1 VWYFSIADGQA
12 GCGQGEDGMGKKS
25 REKRERR
32 LARVEADPGFL
43 LREMLGFHERV
54 AYEEDQEN
62 PFHKRLEATRA
73 LLRQYGPLDAAIA
86 LSVSELWPANAGSP
100 IKHIFAWGVLLD
112 LPDDVQEG
120 MPIASY
126 ADFKAFAETLYETWP
141 EFPMLEDF
149 SPEADWGQ
157 TKVRLDRAFV
167 PMFYG
172 SCIERTPDFVEA
184 FRITYANVP
193 EAQAHMDL
201 AVALQARIIE
211 AMPDLRAAP
220 AEESQR
226 AHVEVPP
233 EDFWLVGRSTL
244 LQVGVDIADW
254 RDKAGGALETGFSAF
269 KAPLTWSAFG
279 DAALQ
284 GEALPFL
291 AVESDG
297 TWVPMSVRSAPG
309 VVVDHWANKKLSGVS
324 DPTHRRLARFV
335 AERFRGTVM
344 GPLMLFVGE
353 TACEDLPI
361 SCVISANSG
370 VYLICSCDHASNEQ
384 LSTAAKG
391 TYVKVGRGEPIH
403 FRLADGRGLML
414 SKNGTTGPSAD
425 DLRIIIVVTQAG
437 TAFGSIAVP
446 ERPARLLPLADF
458 ITIFDSLSD
467 LDELE
472 RYWKFVDSH
481 RRSLSPFSTGPADLY
496 ATFKDTHGV
505 LVEGAISPTFIGLD
519 THWGTS
525 WRFKALADF
534 WSRAP
539 SVFPDGSAG
548 WRLTHG
554 TEGVVEL
561 QSRHHKAVAYSTSVG
576 TCTVQTLIEIS
587 EDLRIE
593 DARMVDLFAQLLAD
607 STYRCREQLSDIP
620 LFRQPHVLFIC
631 GSDPSSSIGDGEA
644 PKPIEDIARAVTSA
658 KEDAVRKGLYHLRV
672 DAHAVLAGL
681 NAAKDGSFEV
691 RCLLETLERCH
702 AACGLELPNGVRDQL
717 RGRASEPARYHL
729 SVGDRNVDVPDY
741 VKPVIPSPADYK
753 LARKHLATEIMALGL
768 TPGRYELSD
777 AKVRIDPASARL
789 RLHIENRLASL
800 DRHQLLRAFIEQHD
814 ALLVTER
821 MKIQRARQSL
831 AHDVDYDR
839 LDAVEQARK
848 EFGSAARHYRYLLE
862 KTVSSPI
869 AGNGEVTDDVL
880 RELVGLVDWYMVLT
894 GASDVLHNGIDVGGV
909 VIDDSYIPEVFYSTG
924 ADDRE
929 TEFAREY
936 AKSRLGLGANSEDAV
951 EGASEDLLSS
961 EKLKSA
967 FAADLGFDLQ
977 NLVTALAVFSQAQ
990 RYGFGDELSLSYAA
1004 APSRVARG
1012 LADSIERLDLAE
1024 AERIVTFL
1032 TLSEKGVCR
1041 LSGRDVD
1048 EADVPYW
1055 EHSKRIHRYAIR
1067 PLVVDGTDL
1076 RWGAEAASRSMY
1088 NWMSAVRDGYLPAD
1102 FEWPHVEP
1110 VIREV
1115 KESIENRLELRTE
1128 EIFRRHTSFVLRGID
1143 FFRRFRG
1150 EGFEDV
1156 GDFDV
1161 FAYWPEANLLV
1172 TVECKYNQPPYTVK
1186 DGRRLRDRIFGKAED
1201 DKAGQFSRILRRR
1214 QFLEKN
1220 CLRMLELL
1228 KWPQSEAKPF
1238 RHVELYVSRDVYY
1251 WMVHPPYPV
1260 PTKFVRVDA
1269 LDTWIKTELITSRN
1283 HV

>member
-1 VWYFSIADGQA
+1 MTLVSVTARAEVD
-12 GCGQGEDGMGKKS
+12 DMGKKS

-32 LARVEADPGFL
+32 LARREGDPDFL
-43 LREMLGFHERV
+43 LREMLKFRELSTDKADQETRFQKHLEAIRTLLSQYERV
-54 AYEEDQEN
+54 
-62 PFHKRLEATRA
+62 
-73 LLRQYGPLDAAIA
+73 DAAIA
-86 LSVSELWPANAGSP
+86 LSVSELWPANTGSP
-100 IKHIFAWGVLLD
+100 IKHIFAWGVLLS
-112 LPDDVQEG
+112 LPNDGQSG
-120 MPIASY
+120 MPITSY
-126 ADFKAFAETLYETWP
+126 ADFKAFSEALYAVWP

-157 TKVRLDRAFV
+157 TRVRLGRDFV

-184 FRITYANVP
+184 FRITYAHIP
-193 EAQAHMDL
+193 EALAHMDL
-201 AVALQARIIE
+201 AVALQAWIIK
-211 AMPDLRAAP
+211 AMPDLGTSP

-233 EDFWLVGRSTL
+233 EDFWLVCRSTL
-244 LQVGVDIADW
+244 LQVGTDIANW
-254 RDKAGGALETGFSAF
+254 RDNAGGGLETHFGAF
-269 KAPLTWSAFG
+269 KAPLTWNGFG
-279 DAALQ
+279 DAAMQ
-284 GEALPFL
+284 GVALPFL
-291 AVESDG
+291 AVESGG

-309 VVVDHWANKKLSGVS
+309 VVVDHWANKELAGVS
-324 DPTHRRLARFV
+324 AHTHRRLARFV
-335 AERFRGTVM
+335 AERFRDTAM
-344 GPLMLFVGE
+344 GPLMLIVGD

-361 SCVISANSG
+361 SCVISADSG
-370 VYLICSCDHASNEQ
+370 VYLICACDHTSNER
-384 LSTAAKG
+384 LSTAAKNTYANMRHG
-391 TYVKVGRGEPIH
+391 TPIH
-403 FRLADGRGLML
+403 FRLADGRELML
-414 SKNGTTGPSAD
+414 SKDGATGLSAD
-425 DLRIIIVVTQAG
+425 ELRIIIVVTQAG

-458 ITIFDSLSD
+458 ITIFDSLND

-472 RYWKFVDSH
+472 NYWKFVDSH

-496 ATFKDTHGV
+496 ASFKDTHGV
-505 LVEGAISPTFIGLD
+505 LVEGAIFPTFIGLD
-519 THWGTS
+519 PHWGTS

-548 WRLTHG
+548 WWLTHG

-576 TCTVQTLIEIS
+576 TCTVQTLVEIS
-587 EDLRIE
+587 EGLRIK

-607 STYRCREQLSDIP
+607 CTYRCREQLSDIP

-631 GSDPSSSIGDGEA
+631 DPDPSSSIGEEDT
-644 PKPIEDIARAVTSA
+644 PKPIEGIARAVISA
-658 KEDAVRKGLYHLRV
+658 KEDAVRNGLFHLRV

-702 AACGLELPNGVRDQL
+702 AACGLELPNGVGDRL

-741 VKPVIPSPADYK
+741 VEPVIPSAADYK

-777 AKVRIDPASARL
+777 AKARIDPASTRL

-800 DRHQLLRAFIEQHD
+800 DGPQLLRAFIEQHD

-821 MKIQRARQSL
+821 VKIQRARQSL
-831 AHDVDYDR
+831 AHDVDYNR
-839 LDAVEQARK
+839 LDVVEQARK
-848 EFGSAARHYRYLLE
+848 DFGSTARHYRYLLE
-862 KTVSSPI
+862 KTVSSPVT
-869 AGNGEVTDDVL
+869 GNGEVTDDVL
-880 RELVGLVDWYMVLT
+880 RELVGLVDWFMVLT
-894 GASDVLHNGIDVGGV
+894 GASDILHNGIDVGGV

-924 ADDRE
+924 SDDRE
-929 TEFAREY
+929 AEFAREY
-936 AKSRLGLGANSEDAV
+936 AKSRLGLGANSEDTV
-951 EGASEDLLSS
+951 EGESEDLLIS

-967 FAADLGFDLQ
+967 FVADLGFDLQ
-977 NLVTALAVFSQAQ
+977 SLITALAVLSQAQ
-990 RYGFGDELSLSYAA
+990 RYGFGDELSLSYVA
-1004 APSRVARG
+1004 APSRVAKG
-1012 LADSIERLDLAE
+1012 LADNIEGLDLAE
-1024 AERIVTFL
+1024 AERIVAFL
-1032 TLSEKGVCR
+1032 TLSEAGIRR
-1041 LSGRDVD
+1041 LSGRDAD

-1055 EHSKRIHRYAIR
+1055 EHSKRIHRYTIR
-1067 PLVVDGTDL
+1067 PLVVDGADL
-1076 RWGAEAASRSMY
+1076 RWGAETASRSMY
-1088 NWMSAVRDGYLPAD
+1088 IWMSSVRDGYLPAD
-1102 FEWPHVEP
+1102 FKWPHVEP
-1110 VIREV
+1110 VVRQV
-1115 KESIENRLELRTE
+1115 KESIESRLEIRTE
-1128 EIFRRHTSFVLRGID
+1128 EIFRRHTPFVLRGID
-1143 FFRRFRG
+1143 FFRRFRS

-1161 FAYWPEANLLV
+1161 FAYWPDANLLV

-1220 CLRMLELL
+1220 RLRMLELL
-1228 KWPQSEAKPF
+1228 KWPQSEANPF
-1238 RHVELYVSRDVYY
+1238 RHMELYVSRDVYY

-1269 LDTWIKTELITSRN
+1269 LDTWIKTELITSRDY
-1283 HV
+1283 V

>member
-1 VWYFSIADGQA
+1 
-12 GCGQGEDGMGKKS
+12 MGKKS
-25 REKRERR
+25 REKRDRR
-32 LARVEADPGFL
+32 IARTSADQGLL
-43 LREMLGFHERV
+43 LRELHEHKGRREYEAEVAKAFHE
-54 AYEEDQEN
+54 
-62 PFHKRLEATRA
+62 RLEATRVFI
-73 LLRQYGPLDAAIA
+73 RQYKRLEVAIA

-120 MPIASY
+120 MPTASY
-126 ADFKAFAETLYETWP
+126 ADFKVFAETLYETWP

-157 TKVRLDRAFV
+157 TKVRLGGAFV

-184 FRITYANVP
+184 FRITYAHVP
-193 EAQAHMDL
+193 EAQIDMDL

-211 AMPDLRAAP
+211 AMPDLGAAP
-220 AEESQR
+220 AKESQR
-226 AHVEVPP
+226 AHIEVPP
-233 EDFWLVGRSTL
+233 EDFWLACRATL
-244 LQVGVDIADW
+244 LQVGADIAEW
-254 RDKAGGALETGFSAF
+254 RDKAGGALETGFGTF

-279 DAALQ
+279 DAAMQ
-284 GEALPFL
+284 GAALPFL

-309 VVVDHWANKKLSGVS
+309 VIVDHWANKEMAGVS
-324 DPTHRRLARFV
+324 AHTHRRLARFV
-335 AERFRGTVM
+335 AERFQGTVM
-344 GPLMLFVGE
+344 GPLTLFVGE
-353 TACEDLPI
+353 AACKDLPI
-361 SCVISANSG
+361 SCVISADSG
-370 VYLICSCDHASNEQ
+370 VYLICTCDHASNEQ
-384 LSTAAKG
+384 LSTAAKD
-391 TYVKVGRGEPIH
+391 TYAKVRHSAPIH
-403 FRLADGRGLML
+403 FCLADGRRVLL
-414 SKNGTTGPSAD
+414 SKDGATGPSAD
-425 DLRIIIVVTQAG
+425 ELLIVIVVTQAG
-437 TAFGSIAVP
+437 TAFGSIVVP

-458 ITIFDSLSD
+458 VTIFDSLND
-467 LDELE
+467 LDELK

-481 RRSLSPFSTGPADLY
+481 RHSLSPFSTGPADLY
-496 ATFKDTHGV
+496 ASFKDTHGV

-525 WRFKALADF
+525 WRFKALTDF

-548 WRLTHG
+548 WRLTQG

-576 TCTVQTLIEIS
+576 TCTVQTLVEIS
-587 EDLRIE
+587 EGLRIE

-607 STYRCREQLSDIP
+607 CTYRCRGQMSDIP
-620 LFRQPHVLFIC
+620 LFRQPHLLFIC
-631 GSDPSSSIGDGEA
+631 GPDPSNSVGDGEA
-644 PKPIEDIARAVTSA
+644 HQTIGDFARAVTSG
-658 KEDAVRKGLYHLRV
+658 KEDAVRKGSFHLQV
-672 DAHAVLAGL
+672 DTRAVLAGL

-691 RCLLETLERCH
+691 RCLLETLEKCH
-702 AACGLELPNGVRDQL
+702 AACGLEFPEGVGDRFHS
-717 RGRASEPARYHL
+717 RASAPARYHL
-729 SVGDRNVDVPDY
+729 KVVDRNVDVPDY
-741 VKPVIPSPADYK
+741 VEPVIPSSADYK

-777 AKVRIDPASARL
+777 AKTRIDPASARL
-789 RLHIENRLASL
+789 LLHIENRLASL
-800 DRHQLLRAFIEQHD
+800 DRRQLLRAFIEQHD

-831 AHDVDYDR
+831 AHDVEYDR

-862 KTVSSPI
+862 KTVSSPAI
-869 AGNGEVTDDVL
+869 GNGEVTDDVL
-880 RELVGLVDWYMVLT
+880 RELVGLVGWYRVLT

-909 VIDDSYIPEVFYSTG
+909 VIDDSYVPEVFYSTG
-924 ADDRE
+924 SEDRG

-936 AKSRLGLGANSEDAV
+936 AKSRLGLGANREDSV

-961 EKLKSA
+961 GKLKSA

-977 NLVTALAVFSQAQ
+977 SLVSALAVLSQAQ

-1004 APSRVARG
+1004 APSHVAQG
-1012 LADSIERLDLAE
+1012 LADSIECLDLAE
-1024 AERIVTFL
+1024 AERIVAFL
-1032 TLSEKGVCR
+1032 TLSEEGVRR

-1076 RWGAEAASRSMY
+1076 RWGAEAASRSRY

-1102 FEWPHVEP
+1102 FAWPHVVA
-1110 VIREV
+1110 VIRDV

-1128 EIFRRHTSFVLRGID
+1128 EIFRRHTPFVQRGID

-1156 GDFDV
+1156 GDFDA
-1161 FAYWPEANLLV
+1161 FAYWPDANVLV

-1201 DKAGQFSRILRRR
+1201 DKTGQFSRILCRR

-1220 CLRMLELL
+1220 RSRMLALL
-1228 KWPQSEAKPF
+1228 KWPKSEANPF

-1251 WMVHPPYPV
+1251 WMVHPPYLV
-1260 PTKFVRVDA
+1260 PTKFVRVDT
-1269 LDTWIKTELITSRN
+1269 LDTWIKTELITSDN

>member
-1 VWYFSIADGQA
+1 
-12 GCGQGEDGMGKKS
+12 MGKKS
-25 REKRERR
+25 REKRDRR
-32 LARVEADPGFL
+32 IARMSVDQGLP
-43 LREMLGFHERV
+43 LRKFREYEGRSAYETEVAKAFHER
-54 AYEEDQEN
+54 
-62 PFHKRLEATRA
+62 REATRV
-73 LLRQYGPLDAAIA
+73 LIRQYKRLDAAIA

-112 LPDDVQEG
+112 LPDDGQGG

-149 SPEADWGQ
+149 TPEADWGQ
-157 TKVRLDRAFV
+157 TKVRLGPAFV

-184 FRITYANVP
+184 FRITYAHIP
-193 EAQAHMDL
+193 EALAHMDL

-211 AMPDLRAAP
+211 AIPNSGAAP
-220 AEESQR
+220 TEDSQR

-233 EDFWLVGRSTL
+233 EDFWLACRSTL
-244 LQVGVDIADW
+244 LQVGADIADW

-279 DAALQ
+279 DAAMQ
-284 GEALPFL
+284 GAALPFL
-291 AVESDG
+291 AVESNG

-309 VVVDHWANKKLSGVS
+309 VVVDHWAKKELAGVS
-324 DPTHRRLARFV
+324 AHTHRRLARFV
-335 AERFRGTVM
+335 AERFRGTAM
-344 GPLMLFVGE
+344 GPLTLFVGD
-353 TACEDLPI
+353 TACEDLPV
-361 SCVISANSG
+361 SCVISADSG
-370 VYLICSCDHASNEQ
+370 VYLICACDHASNER
-384 LSTAAKG
+384 LSRAAKG
-391 TYVKVGRGEPIH
+391 TYAKVRCGAPIH
-403 FRLADGRGLML
+403 FHLADGRGLML
-414 SKNGTTGPSAD
+414 SKDGTTGPSAD
-425 DLRIIIVVTQAG
+425 ELRIVIVVTQAG
-437 TAFGSIAVP
+437 TAFGSIRVP
-446 ERPARLLPLADF
+446 ARPARLLPLADF

-481 RRSLSPFSTGPADLY
+481 RGSLSPFSTGPADLY
-496 ATFKDTHGV
+496 ASFKDTHGV

-519 THWGTS
+519 PHWGTS

-534 WSRAP
+534 WSLAP

-554 TEGVVEL
+554 TEGVVDL

-576 TCTVQTLIEIS
+576 TCTVQSLVEIS
-587 EDLRIE
+587 EGLRIE

-607 STYRCREQLSDIP
+607 CTYRCRELMSDIP

-631 GSDPSSSIGDGEA
+631 RLTPNSSVGSDEDPQSIEGF
-644 PKPIEDIARAVTSA
+644 ARAVTSA
-658 KEDAVRKGLYHLRV
+658 EQDAVRKGMLHLQV
-672 DAHAVLAGL
+672 DARAVLAGL

-702 AACGLELPNGVRDQL
+702 DVCGLELPIGLGDRL
-717 RGRASEPARYHL
+717 RSRASEPARYHL
-729 SVGDRNVDVPDY
+729 KVVGRNVDVPDY
-741 VKPVIPSPADYK
+741 VEPIIPSPANYK
-753 LARKHLATEIMALGL
+753 LARKHLAAEIMALGL

-777 AKVRIDPASARL
+777 AKARIDPASVRL

-839 LDAVEQARK
+839 LNAVEQARK

-924 ADDRE
+924 SDERE

-967 FAADLGFDLQ
+967 FTADLGFDLQ
-977 NLVTALAVFSQAQ
+977 NLVTALAVLSQAQ

-1024 AERIVTFL
+1024 AERIVAFL
-1032 TLSEKGVCR
+1032 TLSEKGVRR

-1067 PLVVDGTDL
+1067 PLVVDDTDL

-1115 KESIENRLELRTE
+1115 KESIENRLEICTE
-1128 EIFRRHTSFVLRGID
+1128 EIFRRHTSFVHRGID
-1143 FFRRFRG
+1143 FFRKFRG
-1150 EGFEDV
+1150 DGFEDV

-1161 FAYWPEANLLV
+1161 FAYWPDANLVV

-1220 CLRMLELL
+1220 RLRMLELL
-1228 KWPQSEAKPF
+1228 KWPQSEGKPF

-1269 LDTWIKTELITSRN
+1269 LDTWIKTELITSRDY
-1283 HV
+1283 V

>member
-1 VWYFSIADGQA
+1 
-12 GCGQGEDGMGKKS
+12 MGKKS

-32 LARVEADPGFL
+32 LARMESDPGFL
-43 LREMLGFHERV
+43 LREMLGFHKQV
-54 AYEEDQEN
+54 TCKGDQEN
-62 PFHKRLEATRA
+62 PFHKRFEATRA
-73 LLRQYGPLDAAIA
+73 LFRQYGRLDAAIA

-100 IKHIFAWGVLLD
+100 VKHIFAWRVLLD
-112 LPDDVQEG
+112 LPDEG
-120 MPIASY
+120 QGGGRIASY
-126 ADFKAFAETLYETWP
+126 ADFRSFAEILYETWP

-157 TKVRLDRAFV
+157 TKTRLGQIFV

-184 FRITYANVP
+184 FRITFAHIP
-193 EAQAHMDL
+193 EALAQMDL
-201 AVALQARIIE
+201 AIALQARIIE
-211 AMPDLRAAP
+211 AMPDLGTAS

-233 EDFWLVGRSTL
+233 EDFWLACRSTL
-244 LQVGVDIADW
+244 LQVGADIVDW
-254 RDKAGGALETGFSAF
+254 RDKAGGALQTAF
-269 KAPLTWSAFG
+269 GTCRAPLTWSAFG
-279 DAALQ
+279 DAVMQ
-284 GEALPFL
+284 GAALPFL
-291 AVESDG
+291 AIESDG

-309 VVVDHWANKKLSGVS
+309 VVVDHWANKELSGVS
-324 DPTHRRLARFV
+324 AHTHRRLARFV
-335 AERFRGTVM
+335 AERFRGTVV
-344 GPLMLFVGE
+344 GPLTLLVGDS
-353 TACEDLPI
+353 ACEDLPV
-361 SCVISANSG
+361 SCVISADSG
-370 VYLICSCDHASNEQ
+370 VYLICACDHASNKR
-384 LSTAAKG
+384 LATAAKG
-391 TYVKVGRGEPIH
+391 TYAKVRCGAPIH

-414 SKNGTTGPSAD
+414 SKDGTNGPSAD
-425 DLRIIIVVTQAG
+425 EIRIVIVVTQAG

-446 ERPARLLPLADF
+446 ERPSRLLPLADF

-472 RYWKFVDSH
+472 RYWEFVDSH

-496 ATFKDTHGV
+496 ASFKDTHGV

-534 WSRAP
+534 WSLAP

-548 WRLTHG
+548 WRLMHG

-593 DARMVDLFAQLLAD
+593 EARMVDLFAQLLAD
-607 STYRCREQLSDIP
+607 CTYRCREQLLDIP

-631 GSDPSSSIGDGEA
+631 GPDPSSSIGDEEA
-644 PKPIEDIARAVTSA
+644 PSPIEDIARAVTSA
-658 KEDAVRKGLYHLRV
+658 NEDVVRKGLYHLRV

-702 AACGLELPNGVRDQL
+702 AACGLELPNGVRDRL

-729 SVGDRNVDVPDY
+729 RVGHRNVDVPDY
-741 VKPVIPSPADYK
+741 VEPVIPSPADYK
-753 LARKHLATEIMALGL
+753 LARKRLATEIMALGL

-777 AKVRIDPASARL
+777 AKARIDPASVRL
-789 RLHIENRLASL
+789 RLHIENRLAL
-800 DRHQLLRAFIEQHD
+800 FDRHQLLRAFIEQHD
-814 ALLVTER
+814 ALLVAER

-831 AHDVDYDR
+831 AHDVEYDR
-839 LDAVEQARK
+839 LDVVEQARK

-862 KTVSSPI
+862 KTVSSP
-869 AGNGEVTDDVL
+869 ATGNVEVTDDVL
-880 RELVGLVDWYMVLT
+880 RELVGLVDWFMVLT

-924 ADDRE
+924 SDDRE

-936 AKSRLGLGANSEDAV
+936 AKSRLGIGANSEDAV
-951 EGASEDLLSS
+951 EGESEDLLSS
-961 EKLKSA
+961 EKIKSA

-977 NLVTALAVFSQAQ
+977 SLITALAVLSQAQ
-990 RYGFGDELSLSYAA
+990 RYGFGNDLSLSYAA
-1004 APSRVARG
+1004 APCRIAQR
-1012 LADSIERLDLAE
+1012 LADSIQRLDLAE
-1024 AERIVTFL
+1024 AERIVAFL
-1032 TLSEKGVCR
+1032 TLSEKGVRR

-1067 PLVVDGTDL
+1067 PLIVDGTDL
-1076 RWGAEAASRSMY
+1076 RWGAEATSRSMY

-1102 FEWPHVEP
+1102 FEWPHVEA

-1115 KESIENRLELRTE
+1115 KESIESRLERRTE
-1128 EIFRRHTSFVLRGID
+1128 EIFRRHTPFVQRGID
-1143 FFRRFRG
+1143 FFRRFRS

-1161 FAYWPEANLLV
+1161 FAYWPDANLLV

-1214 QFLEKN
+1214 KFLEKKRA
-1220 CLRMLELL
+1220 RMLELL
-1228 KWPQSEAKPF
+1228 KWPNSEAKPF

-1269 LDTWIKTELITSRN
+1269 LDTWIKTELITSRS

>member
-1 VWYFSIADGQA
+1 
-12 GCGQGEDGMGKKS
+12 MGKKS
-25 REKRERR
+25 QEKRDRR
-32 LARVEADPGFL
+32 IARMSADQGLL
-43 LREMLGFHERV
+43 LRKFREYEGRS
-54 AYEEDQEN
+54 AYEAEVAKA
-62 PFHKRLEATRA
+62 FHARLEATRV
-73 LLRQYGPLDAAIA
+73 LIRQYKRLDAAIA

-112 LPDDVQEG
+112 LPDDGQGG

-126 ADFKAFAETLYETWP
+126 ADFKAFAKTLYETWP

-157 TKVRLDRAFV
+157 TKVRLGRVFV

-184 FRITYANVP
+184 FRITYAHIP
-193 EAQAHMDL
+193 EALAHMDL

-211 AMPDLRAAP
+211 AMPDLGLAP
-220 AEESQR
+220 AEKSQR

-233 EDFWLVGRSTL
+233 EDFWLACRSTL
-244 LQVGVDIADW
+244 LQVGADIADW

-269 KAPLTWSAFG
+269 KAPLTWRAFG
-279 DAALQ
+279 DAAMQ
-284 GEALPFL
+284 GAALPFL

-309 VVVDHWANKKLSGVS
+309 IVVDHWANKELAGVS
-324 DPTHRRLARFV
+324 AHTHRRLARFI

-344 GPLMLFVGE
+344 GPLTLFVGD
-353 TACEDLPI
+353 TACEDLPV
-361 SCVISANSG
+361 SCVISADSG
-370 VYLICSCDHASNEQ
+370 VYLICSCDHASNER

-391 TYVKVGRGEPIH
+391 AYAKVRRGASIH
-403 FRLADGRGLML
+403 FRLVDGSGLML
-414 SKNGTTGPSAD
+414 SKDGTTGPSAD
-425 DLRIIIVVTQAG
+425 ELRIVIVVTQAG
-437 TAFGSIAVP
+437 TAFGSIVVP
-446 ERPARLLPLADF
+446 ERPSRLFPLADF
-458 ITIFDSLSD
+458 ITIFDSLND

-472 RYWKFVDSH
+472 RYWKFVDSQ
-481 RRSLSPFSTGPADLY
+481 RGSLSPFSTGPADLY
-496 ATFKDTHGV
+496 ASFKDTHGV
-505 LVEGAISPTFIGLD
+505 LVEGAISPTFIVLD

-525 WRFKALADF
+525 WRFKALTDF

-576 TCTVQTLIEIS
+576 TCTVQTLMEIS
-587 EDLRIE
+587 EGLRIE
-593 DARMVDLFAQLLAD
+593 DVRLVDLFAQLLAD
-607 STYRCREQLSDIP
+607 CTYRCSELMSDIP

-631 GSDPSSSIGDGEA
+631 GPDLSSSVDAEED
-644 PKPIEDIARAVTSA
+644 PQPIEGFARVVTSA
-658 KEDAVRKGLYHLRV
+658 EEDADRKGLFHLQV
-672 DAHAVLAGL
+672 DTHAVLAGL

-691 RCLLETLERCH
+691 RCLLETLESCH
-702 AACGLELPNGVRDQL
+702 AAYGLELPNGLEDRFCS
-717 RGRASEPARYHL
+717 RAAEQARYHL
-729 SVGDRNVDVPDY
+729 RVVPRNVDVPDY
-741 VKPVIPSPADYK
+741 VEPVIPSPTDYK
-753 LARKHLATEIMALGL
+753 LARKHLAAEIMALGL
-768 TPGRYELSD
+768 SPGRYELSD
-777 AKVRIDPASARL
+777 AKAMIDPASTRL

-800 DRHQLLRAFIEQHD
+800 DRHQLLQAFIEQHD

-862 KTVSSPI
+862 KTVNSPTT
-869 AGNGEVTDDVL
+869 GNGEATDVVL

-924 ADDRE
+924 SDDRE

-951 EGASEDLLSS
+951 EGAQGDLLSS

-977 NLVTALAVFSQAQ
+977 SMVTALTVLSQAQ

-1004 APSRVARG
+1004 APSRVAQG
-1012 LADSIERLDLAE
+1012 LANSIEGLEFAE
-1024 AERIVTFL
+1024 AERIVAFL
-1032 TLSEKGVCR
+1032 TLSEAGVRR

-1115 KESIENRLELRTE
+1115 KESIEKRLELRTE
-1128 EIFRRHTSFVLRGID
+1128 EIFRRHTPFVQRSID

-1150 EGFEDV
+1150 EEFEDV

-1161 FAYWPEANLLV
+1161 FAYWPDANLLV

-1214 QFLEKN
+1214 RFLEKN
-1220 CLRMLELL
+1220 RSRMLELL
-1228 KWPQSEAKPF
+1228 KWPKSEAKPF

-1260 PTKFVRVDA
+1260 PTEFVRVDA
-1269 LDTWIKTELITSRN
+1269 LDTWIKTELITSRS

>member
-1 VWYFSIADGQA
+1 MANGQTY
-12 GCGQGEDGMGKKS
+12 CRRGENKMGKKS

-32 LARVEADPGFL
+32 LVRMDADPGFP
-43 LREMLGFHERV
+43 LREMLRFHERV
-54 AYEEDQEN
+54 AYEKDQEI
-62 PFHKRLEATRA
+62 PFHTRLEATRA
-73 LLRQYGPLDAAIA
+73 LLRQYRRLDAAIA
-86 LSVSELWPANAGSP
+86 LSVSELWPGNAGSP
-100 IKHIFAWGVLLD
+100 IKHIYAWGVLLD
-112 LPDDVQEG
+112 LPEDVQEG
-120 MPIASY
+120 MHIASY

-157 TKVRLDRAFV
+157 TKVRLGQSFV

-184 FRITYANVP
+184 FRITYAHVP
-193 EAQAHMDL
+193 EALAQMDL
-201 AVALQARIIE
+201 AIALQARIIE
-211 AMPDLRAAP
+211 AMPDLGAAP

-233 EDFWLVGRSTL
+233 GDFWLAYRSTL
-244 LQVGVDIADW
+244 MQVGSDIADW
-254 RDKAGGALETGFSAF
+254 RDKAGGALQTGFSAF

-279 DAALQ
+279 AAAMQ
-284 GEALPFL
+284 GAALPFL

-309 VVVDHWANKKLSGVS
+309 VVIDHWANKELAGVS
-324 DPTHRRLARFV
+324 AHTYRRLARFV
-335 AERFRGTVM
+335 AERFRGTVA
-344 GPLMLFVGE
+344 GPLTLFVGD
-353 TACEDLPI
+353 TACEDLPV
-361 SCVISANSG
+361 SCVISADSG
-370 VYLICSCDHASNEQ
+370 VYLICACDHASNER
-384 LSTAAKG
+384 LATAAKS
-391 TYVKVGRGEPIH
+391 TYAKVRRGAPIH
-403 FRLADGRGLML
+403 FRLPDGRGLML
-414 SKNGTTGPSAD
+414 SKDGTTGPSAD
-425 DLRIIIVVTQAG
+425 DIRIIIVVTQAG
-437 TAFGSIAVP
+437 TSFGSIAVP
-446 ERPARLLPLADF
+446 ERPSRLLPLADF

-496 ATFKDTHGV
+496 ASFKDSHGV

-519 THWGTS
+519 THWGTT
-525 WRFKALADF
+525 WRFKALAAF
-534 WSRAP
+534 WSLAP

-548 WRLTHG
+548 WRLMHG

-561 QSRHHKAVAYSTSVG
+561 QSRHHKAAAYSTSVG
-576 TCTVQTLIEIS
+576 TCTVQTLIEVS
-587 EDLRIE
+587 QDLRIE

-607 STYRCREQLSDIP
+607 CTYRCREQLLDIP

-631 GSDPSSSIGDGEA
+631 GLTPSSSIGDEVE
-644 PKPIEDIARAVTSA
+644 PKPIEEIARAVTSA
-658 KEDAVRKGLYHLRV
+658 KEEAVRKGLFHLRV
-672 DAHAVLAGL
+672 DARAVLAGL
-681 NAAKDGSFEV
+681 NASKDGSFEV

-702 AACGLELPNGVRDQL
+702 AACGLELPNGVGDRL
-717 RGRASEPARYHL
+717 RGRASEQARYHL
-729 SVGDRNVDVPDY
+729 RVGHRNVDVPDY
-741 VKPVIPSPADYK
+741 VEPVIPSPSDYK

-777 AKVRIDPASARL
+777 AKARIDPASARL
-789 RLHIENRLASL
+789 RLYIENRLAL
-800 DRHQLLRAFIEQHD
+800 FDRHQLLRAFIEQHD
-814 ALLVTER
+814 ALLVAER

-839 LDAVEQARK
+839 LDVVEQARK

-862 KTVSSPI
+862 KTVSSP
-869 AGNGEVTDDVL
+869 ATGNGEVTDDVL
-880 RELVGLVDWYMVLT
+880 RELVGLVDWFMVLT

-909 VIDDSYIPEVFYSTG
+909 VIDDSYIPDVFYSTG
-924 ADDRE
+924 SDDRE

-967 FAADLGFDLQ
+967 FTADLGFDLQ
-977 NLVTALAVFSQAQ
+977 SLITALAVLSQAQ
-990 RYGFGDELSLSYAA
+990 RYGLGDELSLSYAA
-1004 APSRVARG
+1004 APSRVAQG

-1024 AERIVTFL
+1024 AERIVAFL
-1032 TLSEKGVCR
+1032 TLSEKGVRR
-1041 LSGRDVD
+1041 LPGRDVD

-1067 PLVVDGTDL
+1067 PLVADGTDL
-1076 RWGAEAASRSMY
+1076 CWGAEAASRSMHI
-1088 NWMSAVRDGYLPAD
+1088 WMSAVRDGYLPAD
-1102 FEWPHVEP
+1102 FGWPHVEA

-1115 KESIENRLELRTE
+1115 KASIESRLELRTE
-1128 EIFRRHTSFVLRGID
+1128 EIFRRYTSFVQQGID
-1143 FFRRFRG
+1143 FFRKFRR

-1161 FAYWPEANLLV
+1161 FAYWPDANLLV
-1172 TVECKYNQPPYTVK
+1172 TVECKYNQPAYTVK
-1186 DGRRLRDRIFGKAED
+1186 DGRRLRDRIFGKVED
-1201 DKAGQFSRILRRR
+1201 DNAGQFSRILRRR
-1214 QFLEKN
+1214 KFLEKN
-1220 CLRMLELL
+1220 CARMLELL
-1228 KWPQSEAKPF
+1228 EWPKLGAEPL
-1238 RHVELYVSRDVYY
+1238 RHIELYVSRDVYY

-1260 PTKFVRVDA
+1260 PTKFVRVDV
-1269 LDTWIKTELITSRN
+1269 LDTWIKTELSTSRS

>member
-1 VWYFSIADGQA
+1 
-12 GCGQGEDGMGKKS
+12 MGKKS

-32 LARVEADPGFL
+32 LARMEADHGL
-43 LREMLGFHERV
+43 LLQEMLGFHGKI
-54 AYEEDQEN
+54 AYEKDQGHS
-62 PFHKRLEATRA
+62 FRKRLEATRA
-73 LLRQYGPLDAAIA
+73 LLRQYERLDAAIA
-86 LSVSELWPANAGSP
+86 LSVSELWLANAGSP

-112 LPDDVQEG
+112 LPHDDQGG

-126 ADFKAFAETLYETWP
+126 ADFKAFAEALYEAWP

-149 SPEADWGQ
+149 SSEADWGE
-157 TKVRLDRAFV
+157 TKVRLGQAFV

-184 FRITYANVP
+184 FRITYAQVP

-201 AVALQARIIE
+201 AIALQARIIE
-211 AMPDLRAAP
+211 SMLDLGGAP
-220 AEESQR
+220 AGESQQ

-233 EDFWLVGRSTL
+233 EDFWLACRLTL
-244 LQVGVDIADW
+244 QQIGTDIADW
-254 RDKAGGALETGFSAF
+254 RDKARGALDTRFGAF
-269 KAPLTWSAFG
+269 KAPLTWRAFG
-279 DAALQ
+279 DAVMQ
-284 GEALPFL
+284 GVALPFL

-297 TWVPMSVRSAPG
+297 TWVPMSARNAPG
-309 VVVDHWANKKLSGVS
+309 VVVDHWANNAMVEVGAH
-324 DPTHRRLARFV
+324 THRRLALFV
-335 AERFRGTVM
+335 AERFPRTVV
-344 GPLMLFVGE
+344 GPLALVIGGSI
-353 TACEDLPI
+353 CEELPI

-370 VYLICSCDHASNEQ
+370 VYLICACDHASNER
-384 LSTAAKG
+384 LSIAAKDVYG
-391 TYVKVGRGEPIH
+391 KVRRGAPIH

-414 SKNGTTGPSAD
+414 SKDGTNGPSAD
-425 DLRIIIVVTQAG
+425 ELRIVIVVTQAG
-437 TAFGSIAVP
+437 TALGSISAP

-472 RYWKFVDSH
+472 CYWEFVDSQ
-481 RRSLSPFSTGPADLY
+481 RGSLSLFSSGPADLY
-496 ATFKDTHGV
+496 ASFKDTNGV
-505 LVEGAISPTFIGLD
+505 LVEGAISPTLIGLD
-519 THWGTS
+519 PHWGTS

-539 SVFPDGSAG
+539 SVFPDGSVG
-548 WRLTHG
+548 WRLTNG
-554 TEGVVEL
+554 TKGVVDL
-561 QSRHHKAVAYSTSVG
+561 KSRHHKAVAYSTSVG
-576 TCTVQTLIEIS
+576 SCTVQTLVEVS
-587 EDLRIE
+587 EGLRIE

-607 STYRCREQLSDIP
+607 CTYRCRELISDIP

-631 GSDPSSSIGDGEA
+631 WLAPSSSVGSDEA
-644 PKPIEDIARAVTSA
+644 PQPIEGFERVVISA
-658 KEDAVRKGLYHLRV
+658 EENAARKGILHLQV
-672 DAHAVLAGL
+672 DARAVLAGL

-702 AACGLELPNGVRDQL
+702 AVCGLELPIGLGDRL

-729 SVGDRNVDVPDY
+729 RVAARNVDVPDY
-741 VKPVIPSPADYK
+741 VEPVIPSPANYK
-753 LARKHLATEIMALGL
+753 LARKHLAAEIMALGL

-777 AKVRIDPASARL
+777 AKARIDPAGARL

-800 DRHQLLRAFIEQHD
+800 DRYQLLRAFIEQHD

-821 MKIQRARQSL
+821 MKIQRTRQSL
-831 AHDVDYDR
+831 SHDVDYDR
-839 LDAVEQARK
+839 LDAIEQARK
-848 EFGSAARHYRYLLE
+848 DYGSVARHYRYLLE
-862 KTVSSPI
+862 KTVSSPTTGTED
-869 AGNGEVTDDVL
+869 ATDDVL

-929 TEFAREY
+929 AEFAREY
-936 AKSRLGLGANSEDAV
+936 AKSRLGLGVNSEDAV

-961 EKLKSA
+961 ERLKSA
-967 FAADLGFDLQ
+967 FAADVGFDLQ
-977 NLVTALAVFSQAQ
+977 NLVTALAVLSQAQ
-990 RYGFGDELSLSYAA
+990 RYGFGDELSLSYSAP
-1004 APSRVARG
+1004 PSRVAQG
-1012 LADSIERLDLAE
+1012 LADSIEMLDFAE

-1032 TLSEKGVCR
+1032 TLSEKGVRR
-1041 LSGRDVD
+1041 LSGRSVD
-1048 EADVPYW
+1048 EIDVPYW

-1067 PLVVDGTDL
+1067 PLVVDGTNL
-1076 RWGAEAASRSMY
+1076 RWGAEAVSRSMY

-1102 FEWPHVEP
+1102 FDWPHVQP

-1128 EIFRRHTSFVLRGID
+1128 EIFLRHTPFVHRGID
-1143 FFRRFRG
+1143 FFRKFRG

-1161 FAYWPEANLLV
+1161 FAYWPDANLLV

-1220 CLRMLELL
+1220 RARTLELL
-1228 KWPQSEAKPF
+1228 KWPKSEAKPF

-1260 PTKFVRVDA
+1260 PTKFVRVDT
-1269 LDTWIKTELITSRN
+1269 LDTWIKTELITSRP

>member
-1 VWYFSIADGQA
+1 
-12 GCGQGEDGMGKKS
+12 MGKKS

-32 LARVEADPGFL
+32 LARMEVDHSFL
-43 LREMLGFHERV
+43 LREMLGFHGKI
-54 AYEEDQEN
+54 AYEKDHEN
-62 PFHKRLEATRA
+62 SFRKRLEATRA
-73 LLRQYGPLDAAIA
+73 LLRQYERLDAAIA
-86 LSVSELWPANAGSP
+86 LSVSELWLANTGSP

-112 LPDDVQEG
+112 LPHDHQGG

-126 ADFKAFAETLYETWP
+126 ADFKAFAEALYEAWP
-141 EFPMLEDF
+141 DFPMLEDF
-149 SPEADWGQ
+149 SSEDDWGEI
-157 TKVRLDRAFV
+157 KVRLGQAFV

-184 FRITYANVP
+184 FRITYAQVP

-201 AVALQARIIE
+201 AIALQARIIE
-211 AMPDLRAAP
+211 SMPALGCAP
-220 AEESQR
+220 VGEPQQ

-233 EDFWLVGRSTL
+233 EDFWLACRSTL
-244 LQVGVDIADW
+244 QQVGTDIADW
-254 RDKAGGALETGFSAF
+254 RDKARGALDTRFGAF
-269 KAPLTWSAFG
+269 NAPLTWSAFG
-279 DAALQ
+279 DMVMRGA
-284 GEALPFL
+284 ALPFL

-309 VVVDHWANKKLSGVS
+309 VVIDHWANKAMVGVS
-324 DPTHRRLARFV
+324 AHTHRRLARFV
-335 AERFRGTVM
+335 AERFPGTAM
-344 GPLMLFVGE
+344 GPLMLVIGD
-353 TACEDLPI
+353 TVCEELPI
-361 SCVISANSG
+361 SCVISADSG
-370 VYLICSCDHASNEQ
+370 VYLICACDHASHER
-384 LSTAAKG
+384 LSIAAKG
-391 TYVKVGRGEPIH
+391 VYAKVRRGAPIH
-403 FRLADGRGLML
+403 FRLAGGRGLML
-414 SKNGTTGPSAD
+414 SKDGTNGPSAD
-425 DLRIIIVVTQAG
+425 ELRIVIVATQAG
-437 TAFGSIAVP
+437 TALGSIAVP
-446 ERPARLLPLADF
+446 ERPVRLLPLADF

-472 RYWKFVDSH
+472 CYWKFVDSQ
-481 RRSLSPFSTGPADLY
+481 RGSLSLFSSGPADLY
-496 ATFKDTHGV
+496 ASFKDTNGV
-505 LVEGAISPTFIGLD
+505 LVEGAISPTLIGLD
-519 THWGTS
+519 PHWGTS

-548 WRLTHG
+548 WRLTNG
-554 TEGVVEL
+554 TKGVVDL

-576 TCTVQTLIEIS
+576 SCTVQTLVEVS
-587 EDLRIE
+587 EGLRIE

-607 STYRCREQLSDIP
+607 CTYRCRELMSDIP

-631 GSDPSSSIGDGEA
+631 RLAPSSSVGSDEA
-644 PKPIEDIARAVTSA
+644 PQPIEGFERAVISA
-658 KEDAVRKGLYHLRV
+658 EENAARKGILHLQV
-672 DAHAVLAGL
+672 DARAVLAGL

-702 AACGLELPNGVRDQL
+702 AVCGLELPIGLGDRL

-729 SVGDRNVDVPDY
+729 RVAARNVDVPDY
-741 VKPVIPSPADYK
+741 VEPVIPSPANYK
-753 LARKHLATEIMALGL
+753 LARKHLAAEIMALGL

-777 AKVRIDPASARL
+777 AKARIDPAGARL
-789 RLHIENRLASL
+789 RLHIESRLASL
-800 DRHQLLRAFIEQHD
+800 DRYQLLRAFIEQHD

-821 MKIQRARQSL
+821 MKIQRTHQSL
-831 AHDVDYDR
+831 SHDVDYDR
-839 LDAVEQARK
+839 LDAIEQARK
-848 EFGSAARHYRYLLE
+848 DYGSVARHYRYLLE
-862 KTVSSPI
+862 KTVSSPTTGTED
-869 AGNGEVTDDVL
+869 ATDDVL

-929 TEFAREY
+929 AEFAREY
-936 AKSRLGLGANSEDAV
+936 AKSRLGLGANSEDTV

-967 FAADLGFDLQ
+967 FVADLGFDLQ
-977 NLVTALAVFSQAQ
+977 NLVTALAVLSQAQ
-990 RYGFGDELSLSYAA
+990 RYGFGDELSLSYSA
-1004 APSRVARG
+1004 APSRVAQG
-1012 LADSIERLDLAE
+1012 LADSIEMLDFAE

-1032 TLSEKGVCR
+1032 TLSEKGVRR
-1041 LSGRDVD
+1041 LSGRSVD
-1048 EADVPYW
+1048 EIDVPYW

-1067 PLVVDGTDL
+1067 PLVVDGTNL
-1076 RWGAEAASRSMY
+1076 RWGAEAVSRSMY

-1102 FEWPHVEP
+1102 FEWPHVQP

-1128 EIFRRHTSFVLRGID
+1128 EIFLRHTPFVYRGID

-1161 FAYWPEANLLV
+1161 FAYWPDANLIV

-1214 QFLEKN
+1214 QFIEKN
-1220 CLRMLELL
+1220 SARTLELL
-1228 KWPQSEAKPF
+1228 KWPKSEAKPF

-1269 LDTWIKTELITSRN
+1269 LDTWIKTELVTSRN

>member
-1 VWYFSIADGQA
+1 
-12 GCGQGEDGMGKKS
+12 MGKKS

-32 LARVEADPGFL
+32 FARVEADPGFL
-43 LREMLGFHERV
+43 LREMLEFHERV

-62 PFHKRLEATRA
+62 PFSKRVETTRA
-73 LLRQYGPLDAAIA
+73 LLRQYGRLDAAIA
-86 LSVSELWPANAGSP
+86 LSVSELWPANTGSP

-112 LPDDVQEG
+112 IPDDVQEG
-120 MPIASY
+120 RPIASY

-157 TKVRLDRAFV
+157 TKVRLGREFV

-184 FRITYANVP
+184 FRITYAHVP
-193 EAQAHMDL
+193 EAQADMDL

-211 AMPDLRAAP
+211 AMPALRTAP

-226 AHVEVPP
+226 AYVEVPP
-233 EDFWLVGRSTL
+233 EDFWLACRATL
-244 LQVGVDIADW
+244 LQVGADIAEW
-254 RDKAGGALETGFSAF
+254 RANAGGALETRFGTF
-269 KAPLTWSAFG
+269 KAPLTWSSFG
-279 DAALQ
+279 DAAMQ
-284 GEALPFL
+284 GTALPFL
-291 AVESDG
+291 AVESGG

-309 VVVDHWANKKLSGVS
+309 VVIDHWANKELAGGSAH
-324 DPTHRRLARFV
+324 THRRLARFV

-344 GPLMLFVGE
+344 GPLTLFVAD

-361 SCVISANSG
+361 SCVISADHG
-370 VYLICSCDHASNEQ
+370 VYLICACDHASNER
-384 LSTAAKG
+384 LSTAAKAV
-391 TYVKVGRGEPIH
+391 YAKARRGAPIH
-403 FRLADGRGLML
+403 FRLADGRGLMV
-414 SKNGTTGPSAD
+414 SKDGTNGPSAD
-425 DLRIIIVVTQAG
+425 ELRIIIVITQAG
-437 TAFGSIAVP
+437 TAFGSVAVP
-446 ERPARLLPLADF
+446 ERPTRLLPLTDF

-472 RYWKFVDSH
+472 RYWKFVDSQ
-481 RRSLSPFSTGPADLY
+481 RRSLSPFSTGPADLF
-496 ATFKDTHGV
+496 AAFKDAHGV

-519 THWGTS
+519 PHWGTS
-525 WRFKALADF
+525 WRFKELTDF

-548 WRLTHG
+548 WWLTHG

-576 TCTVQTLIEIS
+576 TCTVQTLVEITKG
-587 EDLRIE
+587 LRVE

-607 STYRCREQLSDIP
+607 CTYRCRELISDIP
-620 LFRQPHVLFIC
+620 LFRLSHVLFNC
-631 GSDPSSSIGDGEA
+631 ELAPSSSVGIDEA
-644 PKPIEDIARAVTSA
+644 PQPIEGFARAVTSA
-658 KEDAVRKGLYHLRV
+658 KEDAVRKGMLHLQV
-672 DAHAVLAGL
+672 DARAVLAGL
-681 NAAKDGSFEV
+681 NGAKDGSFEV

-702 AACGLELPNGVRDQL
+702 AVCGLELPIGLGDQL

-729 SVGDRNVDVPDY
+729 KVAVRNVDVPDY
-741 VKPVIPSPADYK
+741 VEPVIPSPADYK
-753 LARKHLATEIMALGL
+753 LARKHLATEIMVLGL
-768 TPGRYELSD
+768 APGRYELAE
-777 AKVRIDPASARL
+777 AKAKIDPASARL
-789 RLHIENRLASL
+789 RLHIENRLASF

-821 MKIQRARQSL
+821 MKVQRARQSL
-831 AHDVDYDR
+831 AHDVEYDR
-839 LDAVEQARK
+839 LDVVEQARK

-862 KTVSSPI
+862 KIVSSP
-869 AGNGEVTDDVL
+869 ATGNVDVTDDVL

-909 VIDDSYIPEVFYSTG
+909 VIDDSYILEVFYSG
-924 ADDRE
+924 GSDARE

-936 AKSRLGLGANSEDAV
+936 AKSRLGLGAINEDAV
-951 EGASEDLLSS
+951 EGESEDLLSS
-961 EKLKSA
+961 EKLTSA
-967 FAADLGFDLQ
+967 FVADLGFDLQ
-977 NLVTALAVFSQAQ
+977 NLLTALAVLSQAQ
-990 RYGFGDELSLSYAA
+990 RYGFGDELSLSYVAT
-1004 APSRVARG
+1004 PSHVAQG
-1012 LADSIERLDLAE
+1012 LADSIERLDLEE
-1024 AERIVTFL
+1024 AEKIVAFL
-1032 TLSEKGVCR
+1032 TLSETGVRR
-1041 LSGRDVD
+1041 LAGKDVD

-1067 PLVVDGTDL
+1067 PLVVDGTNL
-1076 RWGAEAASRSMY
+1076 HWGAEAASRSM
-1088 NWMSAVRDGYLPAD
+1088 NIWTSAVRDGYLPAD
-1102 FEWPHVEP
+1102 FAWPHVEP
-1110 VIREV
+1110 VIREI

-1128 EIFRRHTSFVLRGID
+1128 EIFRRHTPFVHRGID

-1161 FAYWPEANLLV
+1161 FAYWPDENLLA

-1186 DGRRLRDRIFGKAED
+1186 DSRRLRDRIFGKAED

-1220 CLRMLELL
+1220 RLRMLELL
-1228 KWPQSEAKPF
+1228 KWPKSEAKRF

-1269 LDTWIKTELITSRN
+1269 LDTWLKTELITSLN